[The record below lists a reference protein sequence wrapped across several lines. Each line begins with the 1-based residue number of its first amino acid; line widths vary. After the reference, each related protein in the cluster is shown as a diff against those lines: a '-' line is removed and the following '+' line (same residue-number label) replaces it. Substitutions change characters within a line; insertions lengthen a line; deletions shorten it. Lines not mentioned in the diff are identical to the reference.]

1 MHVNIHHI
9 VMTSKTLTHMTLMLM
24 LMLSKNL
31 SFN

>member
-9 VMTSKTLTHMTLMLM
+9 VMTYKILTHMTLMLM